1 MKQKLIKYLSK
12 YITENSLNQFDKVIQ
27 YRTKYITVVLEDI
40 YQPHNASAVLRT
52 CDCFGIQNVHIIE
65 NKNQYRIN
73 PDVTLGSNQWLTI
86 NKYNKEKHN
95 TLATIKQ
102 LKSNGYRIIA
112 TTPHKNDVN
121 LNELDL
127 EKGKIALFFGAEL
140 PGLSNVMLDNAD
152 EFLKIPM
159 YGFTESYNIS
169 VSAAIIL
176 HHVSEKLRNSN
187 IDWRLTND
195 QREDIMLDWLKTSIK
210 KSELIVEKFYSKQK
224 PILAY
229 PPQTKGTNGKII

>member
-1 MKQKLIKYLSK
+1 MEQKLIKYLSK
-12 YITENSLNQFDKVIQ
+12 YVTENRLSLFDKIIQ
-27 YRTKYITVVLEDI
+27 YRTKYVTVVLEDI

-52 CDCFGIQNVHIIE
+52 CDCFGVQNVHIIE

-86 NKYNKEKHN
+86 NNYNKEKHN
-95 TLATIKQ
+95 TLSTIKH
-102 LKSNGYRIIA
+102 LKSEGYRIIA

-140 PGLSNVMLDNAD
+140 PGLSNVVLDNAD
-152 EFLKIPM
+152 EFVKIPM

-176 HHVSEKLRNSN
+176 HHISEKLRNLN
-187 IDWRLTND
+187 INWQLSEN

-210 KSELIVEKFYSKQK
+210 KSELIVDEFYQRV
-224 PILAY
+224 
-229 PPQTKGTNGKII
+229 